1 MLWGI
6 ADEQTRDVKAHGA
19 LAGKKIK
26 SPKVFL
32 GFFEDWCD
40 GLEAYA
46 KANAVIAPPKAWEK
60 AVPFGWNSWGHY
72 NSI

>member
-1 MLWGI
+1 MNI
-6 ADEQTRDVKAHGA
+6 KKTRDVKAHGA

-40 GLEAYA
+40 GLEARA
-46 KANAVIAPPKAWEK
+46 KPTPYRSPKAWEK
-60 AVPFGWNSWGHY
+60 SC
-72 NSI
+72 SI